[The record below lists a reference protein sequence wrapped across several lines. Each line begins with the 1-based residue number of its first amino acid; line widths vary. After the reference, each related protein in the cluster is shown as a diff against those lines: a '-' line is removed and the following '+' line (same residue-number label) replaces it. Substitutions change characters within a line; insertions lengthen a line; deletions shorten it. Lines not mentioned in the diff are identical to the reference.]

1 MGKFRKI
8 FWEKKGFLVGGMWG
22 IMQFRSAN
30 QFNRNGERGWV
41 IDVLLKKTRSLTF
54 ENWICIYC
62 ILIELRLSILLRP
75 EVSS

>member
-8 FWEKKGFLVGGMWG
+8 FWEKKGFWVGGMWG
-22 IMQFRSAN
+22 IMQFTSAN

-54 ENWICIYC
+54 ENWICIYY
-62 ILIELRLSILLRP
+62 IVIELRLSILLRP